1 MPAPSSNLPGRLW
14 PGRPPSLFG
23 LAPNGVCRA
32 CRVAAASGGLL
43 PHRFTL
49 TPHPNPHAGRRIFSG
64 TPAGLG
70 AGRFAFCGAFR
81 GSPLLGVTQRPA
93 LWSPDFPLRAQWPA
107 ATVCP
112 TPALFTACQRFL
124 SRIHQAADK
133 ACRFY
138 SAWHRNC
145 VWPAYAG
152 FSEKDMSRRVM
163 ASGRGAGVNQQEQS
177 LWALLQAC

>member
-49 TPHPNPHAGRRIFSG
+49 TPRPDHYEEPGQPRVLHNDP
-64 TPAGLG
+64 G

-93 LWSPDFPLRAQWPA
+93 LWSPDFPLRAQRPA

-112 TPALFTACQRFL
+112 TPALFTACLRLL
-124 SRIHQAADK
+124 SRMGEAPCGATGIFSK
-133 ACRFY
+133 TMSWRGMGL
-138 SAWHRNC
+138 RN
-145 VWPAYAG
+145 
-152 FSEKDMSRRVM
+152 DT
-163 ASGRGAGVNQQEQS
+163 GVNPQERPI
-177 LWALLQAC
+177 WELLQAC